1 MKLQRYPAAT
11 PLIVAAGVALA
22 LILGVTMGIALPER
36 PTPDAP
42 NPVSAFAAPIEFGV
56 LERGES
62 LADLERGRAYYAQ
75 LCVACHGSSGQGN
88 GVWAYRVTPRPAD
101 LTSARVRGRS
111 DRFLFD
117 VISDG
122 LIGTPMVGLE
132 DRLSETQR
140 RQIVKYLRH
149 LGAQSS
155 PQARAD
161 R

>member
-1 MKLQRYPAAT
+1 MAP

-22 LILGVTMGIALPER
+22 LILGVTMSIALPER
-36 PTPDAP
+36 PTPDAQ

-56 LERGES
+56 LDQGES

-75 LCVACHGSSGQGN
+75 LCVACHGAGGRGN
-88 GVWAYRVTPRPAD
+88 GVWAYRVTPRPVD
-101 LTSARVRGRS
+101 LTSARVQGRS
-111 DRFLFD
+111 DAFLFD

-122 LIGTPMVGLE
+122 LIGTPMKGLK
-132 DRLSETQR
+132 DRLSEIQR

-149 LGAQSS
+149 LGAQASM
-155 PQARAD
+155 QVLAD